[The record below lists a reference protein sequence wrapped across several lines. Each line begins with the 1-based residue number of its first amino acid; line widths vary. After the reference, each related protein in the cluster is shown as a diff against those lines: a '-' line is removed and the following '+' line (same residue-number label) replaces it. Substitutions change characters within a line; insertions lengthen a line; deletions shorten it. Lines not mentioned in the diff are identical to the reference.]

1 MMPAPGVRALA
12 IARPVWLGL
21 STQPF
26 SGRVVSRFER
36 ACNLMDREGRIIAL
50 TGPSIGKGPFC
61 IVLHAA
67 RDLFDHLQPQQRT
80 YIDAHTIILGDCC
93 IPLRDAPV
101 WDATLPPIGRP
112 LDLRPPLAALLRP
125 YTTWPPSWSR
135 TSVDVTTARLLA
147 QGAHSL
153 MAAVERRIGLA
164 AAAQQLAGLGPGLT
178 PAGDDY
184 VLGVMAALWLLGE
197 RDPLPAMA
205 AACATRTTL
214 LSGAFLRAAAQGQF
228 MEGWHHLAHALDRQ
242 DEPGSRHAA
251 GSRGERQRAEAH
263 GAVRHIAAFGAS
275 SGRDSLA
282 GFACVLLHHA
292 HA

>member
-26 SGRVVSRFER
+26 AGRVVSRFER
-36 ACNLMDREGRIIAL
+36 ACNLMDSEGRIIAL

-67 RDLFDHLQPQQRT
+67 GDLFDHLQPRQSA
-80 YIDAHTIILGDCC
+80 YIDAHSVVLGNCC
-93 IPLRDAPV
+93 IPLRDAQV
-101 WDATLPPIGRP
+101 WDPALPPIGLP
-112 LDLRPPLAALLRP
+112 LCLRSPLAALLRP
-125 YTTWPPSWSR
+125 YTAWPQPRSS

-147 QGAHSL
+147 QGARSL

-178 PAGDDY
+178 PAGDDF

-197 RDPLPAMA
+197 RNPLPAMA

-242 DEPGSRHAA
+242 DEPGSR
-251 GSRGERQRAEAH
+251 R
-263 GAVRHIAAFGAS
+263 AVRQIAAFGAS

-282 GFACVLLHHA
+282 GFARVLLNHA
-292 HA
+292 HG

>member
-1 MMPAPGVRALA
+1 
-12 IARPVWLGL
+12 
-21 STQPF
+21 
-26 SGRVVSRFER
+26 VSRFER
-36 ACNLMDREGRIIAL
+36 ACNLMDGEGRIIAL
-50 TGPSIGKGPFC
+50 TRPSSGKGPFC

-67 RDLFDHLQPQQRT
+67 GDLFNHLQPWQ
-80 YIDAHTIILGDCC
+80 YASIDVQNIVLGDCC

-101 WDATLPPIGRP
+101 WDATLPPSGRP
-112 LDLRPPLAALLRP
+112 FCVRRPLAALLRP
-125 YTTWPPSWSR
+125 YTVWPPSWSK
-135 TSVDVTTARLLA
+135 TSVDVTTTRLLA
-147 QGAHSL
+147 QGARSL

-178 PAGDDY
+178 PAGDDF

-197 RDPLPAMA
+197 RNPLPAMA

-242 DEPGSRHAA
+242 DEPGSR
-251 GSRGERQRAEAH
+251 R
-263 GAVRHIAAFGAS
+263 AVRQIAAFGAS

-282 GFACVLLHHA
+282 GFARVLLNHA
-292 HA
+292 HG

>member
-1 MMPAPGVRALA
+1 MMPAPEVRALA

-26 SGRVVSRFER
+26 SGRIVSRFER

-61 IVLHAA
+61 IALHAA
-67 RDLFDHLQPQQRT
+67 RDLFDHLQPRQSA
-80 YIDAHTIILGDCC
+80 YINAHTIVLGDCC

-112 LDLRPPLAALLRP
+112 LCLRPPLAALLRP
-125 YTTWPPSWSR
+125 YTAWPPSWSR
-135 TSVDVTTARLLA
+135 TCAEVTTARLLA
-147 QGAHSL
+147 HGADSL

-164 AAAQQLAGLGPGLT
+164 AAAQCLAGLGPGLT

-197 RDPLPAMA
+197 RDPLPAIA

-214 LSGAFLRAAAQGQF
+214 LSSAFLRAAAQGQF

-242 DEPGSRHAA
+242 DEPGSR
-251 GSRGERQRAEAH
+251 R
-263 GAVRHIAAFGAS
+263 AVRQIAAFGAT

-282 GFACVLLHHA
+282 GFARVLLSHA
-292 HA
+292 HASCTHA

>member
-1 MMPAPGVRALA
+1 MPAPGVRALA

-21 STQPF
+21 STHPF
-26 SGRVVSRFER
+26 AGRVVGCFER
-36 ACNLMDREGRIIAL
+36 ACTLMDREGRIIAL

-61 IVLHAA
+61 IALHAA
-67 RDLFDHLQPQQRT
+67 RDLFDHLQPRQSA
-80 YIDAHTIILGDCC
+80 YINTHTIVLGDCC

-101 WDATLPPIGRP
+101 WDATLPPIGPP
-112 LDLRPPLAALLRP
+112 LCLSPPLAALLHA
-125 YTTWPPSWSR
+125 YAAWPPSWSSA
-135 TSVDVTTARLLA
+135 SVDVTTARLLA
-147 QGAHSL
+147 QGADSL
-153 MAAVERRIGLA
+153 MAAVERRIDLA
-164 AAAQQLAGLGPGLT
+164 AAAQCLAGLGPGLT

-205 AACATRTTL
+205 AACTTRTTL

-242 DEPGSRHAA
+242 DEPGSR
-251 GSRGERQRAEAH
+251 R
-263 GAVRHIAAFGAS
+263 AVRHIAAIGAT

-282 GFACVLLHHA
+282 GFASVLLNHTHA
-292 HA
+292 

>member
-26 SGRVVSRFER
+26 SGRIVSRFER
-36 ACNLMDREGRIIAL
+36 ACTLMDREGRIIAL

-61 IVLHAA
+61 IVLHVAG
-67 RDLFDHLQPQQRT
+67 DLFDHLQPGQCAS
-80 YIDAHTIILGDCC
+80 IDARTIILGDCC
-93 IPLRDAPV
+93 IPLRDAAV
-101 WDATLPPIGRP
+101 WDPTLPPIERP
-112 LDLRPPLAALLRP
+112 LSLRAPLAALLRP
-125 YTTWPPSWSR
+125 YVAWPQSWSS
-135 TSVDVTTARLLA
+135 TSVDITTARLLT

-153 MAAVERRIGLA
+153 MAAVERGIGLA
-164 AAAQQLAGLGPGLT
+164 AAAQCLAGLGPGLT

-214 LSGAFLRAAAQGQF
+214 LSGAFVRAAAQG
-228 MEGWHHLAHALDRQ
+228 
-242 DEPGSRHAA
+242 
-251 GSRGERQRAEAH
+251 
-263 GAVRHIAAFGAS
+263 
-275 SGRDSLA
+275 
-282 GFACVLLHHA
+282 
-292 HA
+292 

>member
-26 SGRVVSRFER
+26 SGHIVSRFER

-50 TGPSIGKGPFC
+50 TGPSSGKGPFC

-67 RDLFDHLQPQQRT
+67 GDLFDHLQPRQCAS
-80 YIDAHTIILGDCC
+80 IDAHSIVLGDCC
-93 IPLRDAPV
+93 IPLCDAPV

-112 LDLRPPLAALLRP
+112 LRLRPPLAALLHP
-125 YTTWPPSWSR
+125 YTAWPPSWSR
-135 TSVDVTTARLLA
+135 RSVDVTTARVLA

-153 MAAVERRIGLA
+153 MAAIERRIGLA

-197 RDPLPAMA
+197 RDPLPAVA

-214 LSGAFLRAAAQGQF
+214 LSDAFLRAAAQGQF

-242 DEPGSRHAA
+242 DEPGSR
-251 GSRGERQRAEAH
+251 R
-263 GAVRHIAAFGAS
+263 AVRQIAAFGAT

-282 GFACVLLHHA
+282 GFARVLLNHA
-292 HA
+292 HT

>member
-1 MMPAPGVRALA
+1 MMPASGVRALA

-21 STQPF
+21 STQAF
-26 SGRVVSRFER
+26 SGRIVSRFER

-50 TGPSIGKGPFC
+50 TGPSIGKSPFC

-67 RDLFDHLQPQQRT
+67 RDLFDHLQLRQSA
-80 YIDAHTIILGDCC
+80 YIDAHSIVLGDCY
-93 IPLRDAPV
+93 IPLHDAPV
-101 WDATLPPIGRP
+101 WDPTLPPLGR
-112 LDLRPPLAALLRP
+112 LLCLRPPLAALLRP
-125 YTTWPPSWSR
+125 YTAWPQSWSS
-135 TSVDVTTARLLA
+135 TSVDATTTRLLA

-153 MAAVERRIGLA
+153 MAAVERRSGLA
-164 AAAQQLAGLGPGLT
+164 AAAQHLAGLGPGLT

-205 AACATRTTL
+205 AACATRTTF
-214 LSGAFLRAAAQGQF
+214 LSGAFLMAAAQGQF

-242 DEPGSRHAA
+242 DEPGSR
-251 GSRGERQRAEAH
+251 R
-263 GAVRHIAAFGAS
+263 AVRHIAAFGAS

-282 GFACVLLHHA
+282 GFASVLLNHA

>member
-26 SGRVVSRFER
+26 SGHIVSRFER
-36 ACNLMDREGRIIAL
+36 ACTLMDGEGRIIAL
-50 TGPSIGKGPFC
+50 TEPSIGKGPFC

-67 RDLFDHLQPQQRT
+67 GDLFDHLQLRQSAS
-80 YIDAHTIILGDCC
+80 IDAHSIVLGNCC
-93 IPLRDAPV
+93 IPLRDVPV
-101 WDATLPPIGRP
+101 WDATLPPIGPP
-112 LDLRPPLAALLRP
+112 LCLRPPLAALLRP
-125 YTTWPPSWSR
+125 YVAWPPSWSR

-147 QGAHSL
+147 EGAHSL
-153 MAAVERRIGLA
+153 TAAVERRIGLA
-164 AAAQQLAGLGPGLT
+164 AAAQHLAGLGPGLT

-197 RDPLPAMA
+197 RNPLPAMA

-242 DEPGSRHAA
+242 DEPGSR
-251 GSRGERQRAEAH
+251 R
-263 GAVRHIAAFGAS
+263 AVRHIAAIGAT

-282 GFACVLLHHA
+282 GFASVLLNHTHA
-292 HA
+292 

>member
-26 SGRVVSRFER
+26 SGHIVSRFER
-36 ACNLMDREGRIIAL
+36 ACNLMDSEGRIIAL
-50 TGPSIGKGPFC
+50 TGPSSGKGPFC

-67 RDLFDHLQPQQRT
+67 GDLFDHLQPRQSA
-80 YIDAHTIILGDCC
+80 YIDAHTIVLGDCC

-101 WDATLPPIGRP
+101 WDATLPPIERP
-112 LDLRPPLAALLRP
+112 HCLRPPLAALLRP
-125 YTTWPPSWSR
+125 YTAWPQSWSR

-153 MAAVERRIGLA
+153 MAAVEYRIGLA
-164 AAAQQLAGLGPGLT
+164 AAAQQLAGLGTGLT

-214 LSGAFLRAAAQGQF
+214 LSGAFLRAAAQGQY

-242 DEPGSRHAA
+242 DEPGSR
-251 GSRGERQRAEAH
+251 R
-263 GAVRHIAAFGAS
+263 AVRQIAAFGAS

-282 GFACVLLHHA
+282 GFASVLLNHTRA
-292 HA
+292 

>member
-1 MMPAPGVRALA
+1 
-12 IARPVWLGL
+12 
-21 STQPF
+21 
-26 SGRVVSRFER
+26 
-36 ACNLMDREGRIIAL
+36 MDGEGRIIAL

-67 RDLFDHLQPQQRT
+67 GDLFDQLQLRQSA
-80 YIDAHTIILGDCC
+80 YIDAHSIVLGDCC
-93 IPLRDAPV
+93 ITLRDAPI
-101 WDATLPPIGRP
+101 WDATLPPLGRP
-112 LDLRPPLAALLRP
+112 LCLRPPLAALLQL
-125 YTTWPPSWSR
+125 YAAWPQPRST
-135 TSVDVTTARLLA
+135 TSVEVTTARLLA

-153 MAAVERRIGLA
+153 MAAVERRSGLA

-184 VLGVMAALWLLGE
+184 VLGAMAALWLLGE

-228 MEGWHHLAHALDRQ
+228 TEGWHHLAHALDRQ
-242 DEPGSRHAA
+242 DEPGSR
-251 GSRGERQRAEAH
+251 R
-263 GAVRHIAAFGAS
+263 AVRHIAAFGAS

-282 GFACVLLHHA
+282 GFARVLLNRA